1 MDHRVRARVLVLH
14 AVLILHYCCCF
25 IAPLHMR
32 VLLTHVP
39 YLPAHTTPQH
49 CYSIGGYHSGDPASP
64 SFQQMIVR
72 WFQFGAFCPLFRL
85 HGHRAGGPPA
95 DTCGPTNGDN
105 EVWNLAPQQ
114 SHYDA
119 IADVMALRESLR
131 GYVADINNVS
141 VATGLPMM
149 RSMALAF
156 PRDPVAAADQAEA
169 QYMFGPAWLVAP
181 VTAENATTWPVYLPA
196 QQWDSV
202 AQGPPSRGK
211 WGGTCTRGTDARP
224 CPTVHAAKATTTRTL
239 LRHQHG
245 HGKAT
250 VAYAWR

>member
-1 MDHRVRARVLVLH
+1 
-14 AVLILHYCCCF
+14 
-25 IAPLHMR
+25 MR

-196 QQWDSV
+196 LAGGASWTYHWNGSAVAGSGWRSV
-202 AQGPPSRGK
+202 DVSNIAHFPLFKR
-211 WGGTCTRGTDARP
+211 TDALARD
-224 CPTVHAAKATTTRTL
+224 A
-239 LRHQHG
+239 
-245 HGKAT
+245 
-250 VAYAWR
+250 